1 MWLRKTFPAV
11 VFANTNILKKLFRIC
26 LNESEIKDLPEKK
39 TLHIYCFNKNM
50 VDGYVDRQGMVFSAG
65 KYSMADQMCY
75 TEFLRYYYLICKSI
89 HHENQPNE
97 LTDNLLE
104 ENSVCIPVNY
114 LKILPLMISKEKL
127 HLCWYIMCLIN
138 INIRNTFAVFVLSIP
153 G

>member
-1 MWLRKTFPAV
+1 
-11 VFANTNILKKLFRIC
+11 
-26 LNESEIKDLPEKK
+26 
-39 TLHIYCFNKNM
+39 M

>member
-1 MWLRKTFPAV
+1 MIKRRKCGYEKTFPAV

-26 LNESEIKDLPEKK
+26 LDESEIKDLPEKK

-97 LTDNLLE
+97 LTIIYIL
-104 ENSVCIPVNY
+104 VNY

-138 INIRNTFAVFVLSIP
+138 INIRKTFAVFVLSIP

>member
-26 LNESEIKDLPEKK
+26 LDESEIKDLPEKK

-50 VDGYVDRQGMVFSAG
+50 VDGYVDRQGMVFPAG

-97 LTDNLLE
+97 LTIIY
-104 ENSVCIPVNY
+104 IPVNY
-114 LKILPLMISKEKL
+114 LKILPVMISKEKL

-138 INIRNTFAVFVLSIP
+138 INIRKTFAVFVLSIP